1 MDASQF
7 SIADNFTTI
16 KVSGMTCNHCVA
28 NIENNLSK
36 LDNIEYVKG
45 DLESQTFHIEGYN
58 IDLIKVKQIVENLG
72 YGFETNS

>member
-28 NIENNLSK
+28 NIENNLKK
-36 LDNIEYVKG
+36 LDNIELVKG
-45 DLESQTFHIEGYN
+45 DLESQTIQITGYD
-58 IDLIKVKQIVENLG
+58 IDLVKVKQTVEDLG
-72 YGFETNS
+72 YGFETNI

>member
-28 NIENNLSK
+28 NIENSLKK
-36 LDNIEYVKG
+36 LDNIELVKG
-45 DLESQTFHIEGYN
+45 DLESQTIQITGYD
-58 IDLIKVKQIVENLG
+58 IDLVKVKQTVEDLG
-72 YGFETNS
+72 YGFETNI